1 MEKKII
7 DVISNIISKRQGIL
21 PKTLQF
27 IFQMKEILEV
37 CWCHKKSLE
46 LRLPRMK
53 TPQS

>member
-7 DVISNIISKRQGIL
+7 DVISNIMSKRKGIL

-27 IFQMKEILEV
+27 IFQMEEKLETYR
-37 CWCHKKSLE
+37 CHKKSLE

>member
-7 DVISNIISKRQGIL
+7 DVISNIISKRQDIL
-21 PKTLQF
+21 RKTLQF
-27 IFQMKEILEV
+27 IFQMEEKLET
-37 CWCHKKSLE
+37 CRCHKKSLE